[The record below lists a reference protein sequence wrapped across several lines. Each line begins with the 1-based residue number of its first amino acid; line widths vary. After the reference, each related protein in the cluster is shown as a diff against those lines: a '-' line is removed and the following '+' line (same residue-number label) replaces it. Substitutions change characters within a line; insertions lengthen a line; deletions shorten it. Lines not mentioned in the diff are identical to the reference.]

1 MVVDYWCTSNLL
13 LFLASNFNYV
23 SSSIYI
29 FLFISIPR
37 NLRYYKKIMNFV
49 ITLLYH
55 WKIIYAKKKKYLF
68 EIGKKTRKAKKEQIF
83 CGKNF

>member
-1 MVVDYWCTSNLL
+1 MAFLINLMIL
-13 LFLASNFNYV
+13 NLGN
-23 SSSIYI
+23 
-29 FLFISIPR
+29 LFIIIFDFFIFSIPR